1 MTEASFYRVVLNLVR
16 SIKRIKLNN
25 LEELANSIDSEIIKS
40 LDNEKKVI
48 RRKDDISYLVDKFI
62 KRHEELEVT
71 ILEIEI
77 LKLMLE
83 TLKTNEE
90 IISKYF
96 YLNYNYP
103 ILISVVENITEK
115 LHSYRLV
122 RISK

>member
-16 SIKRIKLNN
+16 SIKIIKLNN

-40 LDNEKKVI
+40 LDNEKKVV
-48 RRKDDISYLVDKFI
+48 RRKDDKSYLVDKFI

>member
-1 MTEASFYRVVLNLVR
+1 MTETSFYRVVLNLVR

-25 LEELANSIDSEIIKS
+25 LDELANSIDSEIIKS

-48 RRKDDISYLVDKFI
+48 RRKDDKSYLVDKFI

-103 ILISVVENITEK
+103 ILISVVENIT
-115 LHSYRLV
+115 
-122 RISK
+122 